1 MRERQ
6 RTGDIHSP
14 QRNVIMGVLDWVFGG
29 QKGRKVP
36 PRDDALA
43 KEIVDRVVA
52 ATDKRLR
59 SVAGYEKTLREPA
72 LATLAYLRGIA
83 DGIPGPVDMNTRAWT
98 DNPQIRALFAKPQD
112 VAATFSRDAGIR
124 NCLAR
129 SADPE
134 CLAILAL
141 ARKERQVFAP
151 AQKGDMIQH
160 EVAQTTVSFGDARI
174 LAPATDP
181 IAVRVELGKR
191 AIDFLALRALAQM
204 TAHAQERKDLEQE
217 RALLKVRLQIAEQGH
232 AGFTDLTAA
241 TAVAT
246 PSRAALAAKLAE
258 NEAALAAL
266 ASTGLMTRF
275 LDIIR
280 DVLVNP
286 GAHLRLEPR
295 TIALDAMNY
304 RVADEAAATV
314 VLQLRELMLP
324 ERPPFAVMLAR
335 FPRAELLPAEDA
347 LAQAE
352 RYL

>member
-1 MRERQ
+1 
-6 RTGDIHSP
+6 
-14 QRNVIMGVLDWVFGG
+14 MGLLDWVFGG
-29 QKGRKVP
+29 GSERKVP

-59 SVAGYEKTLREPA
+59 SVSGYDKKLREPA

-83 DGIPGPVDMNTRAWT
+83 DGIPGPVDVNTRAWT
-98 DNPQIRALFAKPQD
+98 DNPQIRALFGKPQD
-112 VAATFSRDAGIR
+112 VATTFSRNPGVRDCFAR
-124 NCLAR
+124 SSEPDCLAV
-129 SADPE
+129 
-134 CLAILAL
+134 LGL
-141 ARKERQVFAP
+141 ARTERQVFAP
-151 AQKGDMIQH
+151 AQRGDAVQH

-191 AIDFLALRALAQM
+191 AIDFLALRALAQI
-204 TAHAQERKDLEQE
+204 TAQAQARTDLEQE
-217 RALLKVRLQIAEQGH
+217 RALLKMRLQIAEQGH
-232 AGFTDLTAA
+232 AGFTDFTATPA
-241 TAVAT
+241 TAPT
-246 PSRAALAAKLAE
+246 SRAALAAKLEE
-258 NEAALAAL
+258 NERALAAQ
-266 ASTGLMTRF
+266 ASSGMLSRF
-275 LDIIR
+275 LDIVR
-280 DVLVNP
+280 DVLADP
-286 GAHLRLEPR
+286 GAHLRLESQR
-295 TIALDAMNY
+295 IALDAMNY

-324 ERPPFAVMLAR
+324 ERPPYAVMVAR

>member
-1 MRERQ
+1 
-6 RTGDIHSP
+6 
-14 QRNVIMGVLDWVFGG
+14 MGLLDWVFGG
-29 QKGRKVP
+29 DKERKVP

-59 SVAGYEKTLREPA
+59 SIGGYEKTLREPA
-72 LATLAYLRGIA
+72 LTTLAYLRGIA
-83 DGIPGPVDMNTRAWT
+83 DGIPGPVDVNTRAWT

-112 VAATFSRDAGIR
+112 VAATFSRDAGVR

-129 SADPE
+129 STDPE
-134 CLAILAL
+134 CLAFLAL

-181 IAVRVELGKR
+181 ISVRVELGKR

-217 RALLKVRLQIAEQGH
+217 RALLKVRLQLAEQGH
-232 AGFTDLTAA
+232 MGFTDLTAA

-246 PSRAALAAKLAE
+246 PSRTALAAKLAE
-258 NEAALAAL
+258 NEAALATL

-275 LDIIR
+275 LDIVR

-286 GAHLRLEPR
+286 QAHLRLEPR

-314 VLQLRELMLP
+314 VLQLREMMLP

-352 RYL
+352 KYL

>member
-1 MRERQ
+1 
-6 RTGDIHSP
+6 
-14 QRNVIMGVLDWVFGG
+14 MGVLDWVFGG
-29 QKGRKVP
+29 QTGRKVP

-43 KEIVDRVVA
+43 KEIVDRIVA

-72 LATLAYLRGIA
+72 LATLAYLRGIG
-83 DGIPGPVDMNTRAWT
+83 DGIPGPVDVNTRAWT

-112 VAATFSRDAGIR
+112 VAATFSRDAGVR
-124 NCLAR
+124 NCLAH
-129 SADPE
+129 STDPA

-151 AQKGDMIQH
+151 AQKGDMIQQ

-217 RALLKVRLQIAEQGH
+217 RALLKMRLQIAEQGH
-232 AGFTDLTAA
+232 VGFADLTSAS
-241 TAVAT
+241 AVTSAGGV
-246 PSRAALAAKLAE
+246 ALAAKLKE
-258 NEAALAAL
+258 NEAALAAF

-275 LDIIR
+275 LDIVR

-295 TIALDAMNY
+295 AIALDAMNY

-352 RYL
+352 KYL